1 MQKMLRIHACP
12 RNIGIQTIVKNQLTA
27 SCEARVIRPKM
38 MCDSPHGSLTN
49 LFLRLN
55 SKRSRGRYCNH
66 SSLELSPGIKFV
78 QLVEKL
84 LVLFVAFCTLALQ
97 KRENNWS
104 HSTQEAFSECRAG
117 RENIKVA
124 SAGIWAFGIPLPRF
138 RIDSHPWEV

>member
-1 MQKMLRIHACP
+1 MKNVATHAENAAYSCMSEEHRNSNNRQKSVDR
-12 RNIGIQTIVKNQLTA
+12 A
-27 SCEARVIRPKM
+27 SCEARAIRPKM

-84 LVLFVAFCTLALQ
+84 LVLFVAFCALALQ
-97 KRENNWS
+97 KERTIEV
-104 HSTQEAFSECRAG
+104 TQRKKPSVNAELE
-117 RENIKVA
+117 ENI
-124 SAGIWAFGIPLPRF
+124 SRLPQLGF
-138 RIDSHPWEV
+138 ELLGYLFQGLE